1 MIFYEQ
7 RSTIPMEEGY
17 DVAQICYNGHVVN
30 SSAKIYPQFNQK
42 FCATCGA
49 ETTTSCSECRAPIRA
64 SYLDGLYAGYSAPS
78 FCIYCGGAFPW
89 TRARMQAACELAREL
104 DRLDDD
110 DKVLLAKCIDDLI
123 TASPLAAVAA
133 TRFKKIM
140 RKAGPDT
147 ELLFQELLTD
157 LTPEPLRVTL
167 WS

>member
-1 MIFYEQ
+1 MKPMKRDFV
-7 RSTIPMEEGY
+7 STVYI
-17 DVAQICYNGHVVN
+17 IH
-30 SSAKIYPQFNQK
+30 
-42 FCATCGA
+42 
-49 ETTTSCSECRAPIRA
+49 
-64 SYLDGLYAGYSAPS
+64 
-78 FCIYCGGAFPW
+78 
-89 TRARMQAACELAREL
+89 
-104 DRLDDD
+104 D

-167 WS
+167 WP